1 MPLILPGNVASATAA
16 GYEVANS
23 LRVNDDDSPRLYKSN
38 GTPTSRRKFTF
49 SCWVKRSSLDEES
62 DMHMIFDI
70 NGNDNRFYIG
80 FFGDKI
86 RINGNNN
93 GVTTNDLKTN
103 RIFKDFSAWYHI
115 CVAVDTEQGTAA
127 NRVKLYVNGT
137 QETSFTTETYYDEDE
152 DTAVDESDVEL
163 LEYKDNPGHY
173 LDGYLAEVVYIDGSQ
188 EAVTSFGEFDSNSPT
203 IWKPID
209 VSGLTFGTNGFYLD
223 FEDSDNL
230 GNDANG
236 GTDFTGVN
244 LDATDSATDTPT
256 NNFCTL
262 NPLSRGDLSNN
273 AVLSQGNNYYS
284 SDKYGYNHRYGTMGA
299 SNGKWY
305 WEMKYISHNMH
316 GNSNSFGMAQVISGQ
331 HMPQGVQWGGQ
342 VQYEYS
348 YAYYSIGPPAVGEIW
363 ENNSGTLYGATILTA
378 LNQIGMVAMDLD
390 NNRVYFGVDGIWTAS
405 GDPAAG
411 SNGYTIVD
419 ASITPEGF
427 YFPVVHDRSVNRSY
441 DYAINFG
448 GCPAFTISSGNAD
461 GNDYGNFEYAVPSG
475 FYALCT
481 KNLAEFG

>member
-188 EAVTSFGEFDSNSPT
+188 EAVTSFGEFDSDSPT

-209 VSGLTFGTNGFYLD
+209 VSGLT
-223 FEDSDNL
+223 
-230 GNDANG
+230 
-236 GTDFTGVN
+236 
-244 LDATDSATDTPT
+244 
-256 NNFCTL
+256 
-262 NPLSRGDLSNN
+262 
-273 AVLSQGNNYYS
+273 
-284 SDKYGYNHRYGTMGA
+284 
-299 SNGKWY
+299 
-305 WEMKYISHNMH
+305 
-316 GNSNSFGMAQVISGQ
+316 
-331 HMPQGVQWGGQ
+331 
-342 VQYEYS
+342 
-348 YAYYSIGPPAVGEIW
+348 
-363 ENNSGTLYGATILTA
+363 
-378 LNQIGMVAMDLD
+378 
-390 NNRVYFGVDGIWTAS
+390 
-405 GDPAAG
+405 
-411 SNGYTIVD
+411 
-419 ASITPEGF
+419 
-427 YFPVVHDRSVNRSY
+427 
-441 DYAINFG
+441 
-448 GCPAFTISSGNAD
+448 
-461 GNDYGNFEYAVPSG
+461 
-475 FYALCT
+475 
-481 KNLAEFG
+481 